1 MDRRQL
7 IFAGVALCGVAPRPA
22 VAAAAELEAAVRDF
36 TGGAAPRDGRVR
48 LDVAPLVENGNTVP
62 LTVSA
67 ESPMT
72 AADHVSA
79 IAVFNTRNPQRDV
92 AIFHFTPRSGRAT
105 VSTRIRL
112 ATSQTLV
119 AVARKDS
126 QVKISTP
133 ADLAATALGCIVAMF
148 AAGLAEYNFGDSEF
162 LMLFLVFMTLPY
174 AAKPEGV

>member
-7 IFAGVALCGVAPRPA
+7 IFAGVALCSLAPRPA
-22 VAAAAELEAAVRDF
+22 GAALAELEAAVLDF
-36 TGGAAPRDGRVR
+36 TGGVAPRDGRVR

-67 ESPMT
+67 DSPMT
-72 AADHVSA
+72 EADHVDA

-119 AVARKDS
+119 AVARMSDGS
-126 QVKISTP
+126 YWTTQTAVIVT
-133 ADLAATALGCIVAMF
+133 LAGCI
-148 AAGLAEYNFGDSEF
+148 EES
-162 LMLFLVFMTLPY
+162 
-174 AAKPEGV
+174 

>member
-7 IFAGVALCGVAPRPA
+7 IFAGVALCGVASRPA

-119 AVARKDS
+119 AVARMSDGS
-126 QVKISTP
+126 YWTTQTSVIVT
-133 ADLAATALGCIVAMF
+133 LAGCI
-148 AAGLAEYNFGDSEF
+148 EES
-162 LMLFLVFMTLPY
+162 
-174 AAKPEGV
+174 

>member
-7 IFAGVALCGVAPRPA
+7 IFAG
-22 VAAAAELEAAVRDF
+22 AAMCSVTLRAAGATPVELESAVRDF
-36 TGGAAPRDGRVR
+36 TGGAAPREGRVH

-62 LTVSA
+62 LSVSA

-92 AIFHFTPRSGRAT
+92 AIFHFTPRSGRAA

-119 AVARKDS
+119 AVARMSDGS
-126 QVKISTP
+126 YWTTQSSVIVT
-133 ADLAATALGCIVAMF
+133 LAGCI
-148 AAGLAEYNFGDSEF
+148 EES
-162 LMLFLVFMTLPY
+162 
-174 AAKPEGV
+174 

>member
-22 VAAAAELEAAVRDF
+22 VAASAELEAAVRDF

-67 ESPMT
+67 DSPMT
-72 AADHVSA
+72 EADHVSA

-119 AVARKDS
+119 AVARMSDGS
-126 QVKISTP
+126 YWTAQSDVIVT
-133 ADLAATALGCIVAMF
+133 LAGCI
-148 AAGLAEYNFGDSEF
+148 EES
-162 LMLFLVFMTLPY
+162 
-174 AAKPEGV
+174 

>member
-7 IFAGVALCGVAPRPA
+7 IFAGVALCGVASRPA

-92 AIFHFTPRSGRAT
+92 AIFHFTPRSGSAT

-119 AVARKDS
+119 AVARMSDGS
-126 QVKISTP
+126 YWTTQSSVIVT
-133 ADLAATALGCIVAMF
+133 LAGCI
-148 AAGLAEYNFGDSEF
+148 EES
-162 LMLFLVFMTLPY
+162 
-174 AAKPEGV
+174 

>member
-1 MDRRQL
+1 M
-7 IFAGVALCGVAPRPA
+7 
-22 VAAAAELEAAVRDF
+22 
-36 TGGAAPRDGRVR
+36 R

-67 ESPMT
+67 DSPMT

-119 AVARKDS
+119 AVARMSDGS
-126 QVKISTP
+126 YWTAQSAVIVT
-133 ADLAATALGCIVAMF
+133 LAGCI
-148 AAGLAEYNFGDSEF
+148 EES
-162 LMLFLVFMTLPY
+162 
-174 AAKPEGV
+174 

>member
-67 ESPMT
+67 DSPMT

-119 AVARKDS
+119 AVARMSDGS
-126 QVKISTP
+126 YWTTQTSVIVT
-133 ADLAATALGCIVAMF
+133 LAGCI
-148 AAGLAEYNFGDSEF
+148 EES
-162 LMLFLVFMTLPY
+162 
-174 AAKPEGV
+174 

>member
-7 IFAGVALCGVAPRPA
+7 IFAGVALCSVAPRPA
-22 VAAAAELEAAVRDF
+22 GAAAAELEAAVREF
-36 TGGAAPRDGRVR
+36 TGGATPRNGRIR

-67 ESPMT
+67 DSPMT
-72 AADHVSA
+72 EAEHVSA
-79 IAVFNTRNPQRDV
+79 IAVFNTKNPQRDV

-119 AVARKDS
+119 AVARMSDGTYWTTES
-126 QVKISTP
+126 YVIVT
-133 ADLAATALGCIVAMF
+133 LAGCI
-148 AAGLAEYNFGDSEF
+148 EES
-162 LMLFLVFMTLPY
+162 
-174 AAKPEGV
+174 

>member
-1 MDRRQL
+1 M
-7 IFAGVALCGVAPRPA
+7 IFAGVALCGVASRPA

-36 TGGAAPRDGRVR
+36 TGGAAPREGRVR

-92 AIFHFTPRSGRAT
+92 AIFHFTPRSGSAT

-119 AVARKDS
+119 AVARMSDGS
-126 QVKISTP
+126 YWTAQSSVIVT
-133 ADLAATALGCIVAMF
+133 LAGCI
-148 AAGLAEYNFGDSEF
+148 EES
-162 LMLFLVFMTLPY
+162 
-174 AAKPEGV
+174 

>member
-7 IFAGVALCGVAPRPA
+7 IFAGVALCGVASRPA

-67 ESPMT
+67 DSPMT

-92 AIFHFTPRSGRAT
+92 AIFHFTPRSGSAT

-119 AVARKDS
+119 AVARMSDGS
-126 QVKISTP
+126 YWTAQSAVIVT
-133 ADLAATALGCIVAMF
+133 LAGCI
-148 AAGLAEYNFGDSEF
+148 EES
-162 LMLFLVFMTLPY
+162 
-174 AAKPEGV
+174 

>member
-7 IFAGVALCGVAPRPA
+7 IFAGVALCGVASRPA
-22 VAAAAELEAAVRDF
+22 VAAVAELEAAVRDF

-92 AIFHFTPRSGRAT
+92 AIFHFTPRSGSAT

-119 AVARKDS
+119 AVARMSDGS
-126 QVKISTP
+126 YWTTQTSVIVT
-133 ADLAATALGCIVAMF
+133 LAGCI
-148 AAGLAEYNFGDSEF
+148 EES
-162 LMLFLVFMTLPY
+162 
-174 AAKPEGV
+174 

>member
-1 MDRRQL
+1 VRR
-7 IFAGVALCGVAPRPA
+7 G
-22 VAAAAELEAAVRDF
+22 EAAVRDF

-92 AIFHFTPRSGRAT
+92 AIFHFTPRSGSAT

-119 AVARKDS
+119 AVARMSDGS
-126 QVKISTP
+126 YWTTQTSVIVT
-133 ADLAATALGCIVAMF
+133 LAGCI
-148 AAGLAEYNFGDSEF
+148 EES
-162 LMLFLVFMTLPY
+162 
-174 AAKPEGV
+174 

>member
-7 IFAGVALCGVAPRPA
+7 IFAGVALCTTVPRPA
-22 VAAAAELEAAVRDF
+22 GAAVAAELVAAVRDF
-36 TGGAAPRDGRVR
+36 TGGTVPREGRVR

-72 AADHVSA
+72 PADHVSA

-92 AIFHFTPRSGRAT
+92 AIFHLTPRSGRAT

-112 ATSQTLV
+112 VTSQTLV
-119 AVARKDS
+119 AVARMSDGS
-126 QVKISTP
+126 CWTAQ
-133 ADLAATALGCIVAMF
+133 ADVIVTLAGCI
-148 AAGLAEYNFGDSEF
+148 EES
-162 LMLFLVFMTLPY
+162 
-174 AAKPEGV
+174 

>member
-7 IFAGVALCGVAPRPA
+7 IFAGVALCNLAPRPA
-22 VAAAAELEAAVRDF
+22 GAALAELEAAVRDF

-67 ESPMT
+67 DSPMT
-72 AADHVSA
+72 ETDHVSA

-119 AVARKDS
+119 AVARMSDGS
-126 QVKISTP
+126 YWTAQSYVIVT
-133 ADLAATALGCIVAMF
+133 LAGCI
-148 AAGLAEYNFGDSEF
+148 EES
-162 LMLFLVFMTLPY
+162 
-174 AAKPEGV
+174 

>member
-1 MDRRQL
+1 MDRRQM
-7 IFAGVALCGVAPRPA
+7 IFAGVALCGVASRPA

-92 AIFHFTPRSGRAT
+92 AIFHFTPRSGSAT

-119 AVARKDS
+119 AVARMSDGS
-126 QVKISTP
+126 YWTTQTSVIVT
-133 ADLAATALGCIVAMF
+133 LAGCI
-148 AAGLAEYNFGDSEF
+148 EES
-162 LMLFLVFMTLPY
+162 
-174 AAKPEGV
+174 

>member
-7 IFAGVALCGVAPRPA
+7 IFAGVALCGVRRGPPTRPWPSSS
-22 VAAAAELEAAVRDF
+22 
-36 TGGAAPRDGRVR
+36 GGARLHRRVAPRDGRVR

-67 ESPMT
+67 DSPMT
-72 AADHVSA
+72 EADHVNA

-119 AVARKDS
+119 AVARMSDGS
-126 QVKISTP
+126 YWTTQSYVIVT
-133 ADLAATALGCIVAMF
+133 LAGCI
-148 AAGLAEYNFGDSEF
+148 EES
-162 LMLFLVFMTLPY
+162 
-174 AAKPEGV
+174 

>member
-22 VAAAAELEAAVRDF
+22 GAALAEVEAAVRDF

-67 ESPMT
+67 ESSMT
-72 AADHVSA
+72 VADHVDT
-79 IAVFNTRNPQRDV
+79 IADFNTRNPQRDV

-119 AVARKDS
+119 AVARMSDGS
-126 QVKISTP
+126 YWTTQSYVIVT
-133 ADLAATALGCIVAMF
+133 LAGCI
-148 AAGLAEYNFGDSEF
+148 EES
-162 LMLFLVFMTLPY
+162 
-174 AAKPEGV
+174 

>member
-7 IFAGVALCGVAPRPA
+7 IFAGVALCGVASRPA

-67 ESPMT
+67 DSPMT
-72 AADHVSA
+72 EADHVSA
-79 IAVFNTRNPQRDV
+79 IAVFNARNPQRDV

-119 AVARKDS
+119 AVARMSDGS
-126 QVKISTP
+126 YWTTQTSVIVT
-133 ADLAATALGCIVAMF
+133 LAGCI
-148 AAGLAEYNFGDSEF
+148 EES
-162 LMLFLVFMTLPY
+162 
-174 AAKPEGV
+174 

>member
-7 IFAGVALCGVAPRPA
+7 VFAGVALCCVVPRPA
-22 VAAAAELEAAVRDF
+22 GAAAAEVEAAVRDF

-92 AIFHFTPRSGRAT
+92 AIFHFTPRSGSAT

-119 AVARKDS
+119 AVARMSDGS
-126 QVKISTP
+126 YWTTQTSVIVT
-133 ADLAATALGCIVAMF
+133 LAGCI
-148 AAGLAEYNFGDSEF
+148 EES
-162 LMLFLVFMTLPY
+162 
-174 AAKPEGV
+174 

>member
-7 IFAGVALCGVAPRPA
+7 IFAGVVWCSAVPRPA
-22 VAAAAELEAAVRDF
+22 GAAASDLDAAVRDF
-36 TGGAAPRDGRVR
+36 TGGAVPRDGRVR

-62 LTVSA
+62 ISVSA

-72 AADHVSA
+72 EADHVSA

-92 AIFHFTPRSGRAT
+92 AIFHFTPRSGHAN

-119 AVARKDS
+119 AVARMSDGS
-126 QVKISTP
+126 YWTTQAAVIVT
-133 ADLAATALGCIVAMF
+133 LAGCI
-148 AAGLAEYNFGDSEF
+148 EES
-162 LMLFLVFMTLPY
+162 
-174 AAKPEGV
+174 

>member
-1 MDRRQL
+1 
-7 IFAGVALCGVAPRPA
+7 VALCSLAPRPA
-22 VAAAAELEAAVRDF
+22 GAALAELEAAVRDF

-67 ESPMT
+67 DSPMT
-72 AADHVSA
+72 ETDHVSA

-119 AVARKDS
+119 AVARMSDGS
-126 QVKISTP
+126 YWTAQSYVIVT
-133 ADLAATALGCIVAMF
+133 LAGCI
-148 AAGLAEYNFGDSEF
+148 EES
-162 LMLFLVFMTLPY
+162 
-174 AAKPEGV
+174 